1 MIQKG
6 RRIGEAVPLVV
17 LTHEAK
23 EKDVR
28 QAVEEIDHLPVV
40 MNKTVFIRVEGKE
53 EG

>member
-6 RRIGEAVPLVV
+6 RSVGEAVPLVV

-28 QAVEEIDHLPVV
+28 QAIREIDLLPVV
-40 MNKTVFIRVEGKE
+40 MDKTIFMRVEGK
-53 EG
+53 